1 VKFKR
6 QKAEDRGQKAEGR
19 KQKGEGRREKGEG
32 RRENPEDR
40 NQGNLGVYCV
50 LHSAYCFLRG
60 DLI

>member
-6 QKAEDRGQKAEGR
+6 QKAEGRGQNAEGR
-19 KQKGEGRREKGEG
+19 KQKAEGRMQ
-32 RRENPEDR
+32 NPEDR
-40 NQGNLGVYCV
+40 SQGNLGVYCV